1 MSTESRRLVDK
12 VALITGGT
20 SGIGAATAQLFIN
33 EGAKVVIAGRSEEKG
48 GTLAKQLGSAAHY
61 VKADVTQEAEI
72 AASIEQTV
80 DRFGKLDILFN
91 NAGGPVGAPI
101 DQLNQTH
108 IDYGV
113 HLLLSSVILG
123 TRYAIDHMKDN
134 GGGSIINN
142 SSVAA
147 IRYRQGDVLYS
158 ALKAAVTH
166 YTKMAGIELAPF
178 GIRVNSISPGAIATP
193 IFYGGS
199 GRANKLS
206 DEENQRKM
214 EKLEA
219 NLAKAVPLKKTGYAQ
234 DIAEAALYLASD
246 AGRFV
251 NCHDLVVDGGRTSM
265 FYEPND

>member
-1 MSTESRRLVDK
+1 MTGRLDGK
-12 VALITGGT
+12 RALITGGT
-20 SGIGAATAQLFIN
+20 SGIGAATAELFIQ
-33 EGAKVVIAGRSEEKG
+33 EGARVVIAGRSEEKG
-48 GTLAKQLGSAAHY
+48 SALADRIGAHY
-61 VKADVTQEAEI
+61 VHADITNEQD
-72 AASIEQTV
+72 IERMIVSAT
-80 DRFGKLDILFN
+80 DSLGGLDILFN

-101 DQLNQTH
+101 GELSQQH

-123 TRYAIDHMKDN
+123 TRYAIEPLKAA
-134 GGGSIINN
+134 GGGAIINN

-147 IRYRQGDVLYS
+147 LRYRQGDILYS

-166 YTKMAGIELAPF
+166 YTKMAGIELAPHN
-178 GIRVNSISPGAIATP
+178 IRVNAISPGAIATP

-206 DEENQRKM
+206 DEENARKM
-214 EKLEA
+214 DKLTS
-219 NLAKAVPLKKTGYAQ
+219 NLAKAVPLKTAGLAH

-251 NCHDLVVDGGRTSM
+251 NCHDLVVDAGRTSM
-265 FYEPND
+265 FYEPDD

>member
-1 MSTESRRLVDK
+1 MAERLQGK
-12 VALITGGT
+12 AALITGGT
-20 SGIGAATAQLFIN
+20 SGIGAATAELFVA
-33 EGAKVVIAGRSEEKG
+33 EGAQVAIAGRSVDKG
-48 GTLAKQLGSAAHY
+48 QALATKLGSAARY
-61 VKADVTQEAEI
+61 IEADVTNEADI
-72 AASIEQTV
+72 AAAVEAAQQG
-80 DRFGKLDILFN
+80 FGRLDILFN

-101 DQLNQTH
+101 DQLGQEH

-123 TRYAIDHMKDN
+123 TRYAIEPMKAS
-134 GGGSIINN
+134 GGGVIINN

-147 IRYRQGDVLYS
+147 LRYRQGDILYS

-178 GIRVNSISPGAIATP
+178 NIRVNAISPGAIATP

-206 DEENQRKM
+206 DEDNARKM
-214 EKLEA
+214 EKLKG
-219 NLAKAVPLKKTGYAQ
+219 NLARAVPLKQAGLAE
-234 DIAEAALYLASD
+234 DIAQAALYLASD

-251 NCHDLVVDGGRTSM
+251 NCHDLVVDAGRTSM
-265 FYEPND
+265 FYEPDD

>member
-1 MSTESRRLVDK
+1 MSGRLEGK

-20 SGIGAATAQLFIN
+20 SGIGAATAELFVT
-33 EGAKVVIAGRSEEKG
+33 EGARVVIAGRSEEKG
-48 GTLAKQLGSAAHY
+48 GALAEKLGANAHY
-61 VKADVTQEAEI
+61 VRADVSKEEDI
-72 AASIEQTV
+72 ADAVAATASQ
-80 DRFGKLDILFN
+80 FGALHILFN

-101 DQLNQTH
+101 DELSQQH

-123 TRYAIDHMKDN
+123 TRYAIEPMAAS
-134 GGGSIINN
+134 GGGVIINN

-147 IRYRQGDVLYS
+147 IRYRQGDILYS

-166 YTKMAGIELAPF
+166 YTKMAGIELAPRN
-178 GIRVNSISPGAIATP
+178 IRVNCISPGAIATP

-214 EKLEA
+214 EKLTA
-219 NLAKAVPLKKTGYAQ
+219 NLAKAVPLKQAGLAE
-234 DIAEAALYLASD
+234 DIAEAALYLSSD

-251 NCHDLVVDGGRTSM
+251 NCHDLVVDAGRTSM